1 MCILSLMG
9 SGDFTGCRV
18 ISALGAPS
26 IGHILALFV
35 LIGLWKF
42 PRTAHAFDPDPR
54 QTSPNSQTSPTMNPP
69 PPPPPLP
76 LARRTSSEWESE
88 STISCDSDRS
98 SEPLSCPGKQNPTEP
113 SGFLKSGA
121 PESTLAERHRF
132 LVARNGD
139 EAKALENLIKYL
151 TWRKTYQALIQ
162 EQEQRHYNLQTK
174 ESDAFDWIVAS
185 QAALQANNDPALG
198 WKWLPRIVRTH
209 VTPNGQEAV
218 DRHGC
223 RILHIM
229 PAMIDDHICS
239 LSVYSLA
246 LALYLDRKVQ
256 REAAEKI
263 TLLVDLRPGEGWR
276 NISAVRLI
284 PFIKD
289 IASLLLTMFPERLEK
304 TILFPL
310 PFALTWVFS
319 AVKVVIDPVTAEKI
333 HVLSGAAN
341 VKSPLPFDQ
350 LKQHVSSE
358 VALICENERLM
369 SFSA

>member
-1 MCILSLMG
+1 MGNLDLIG
-9 SGDFTGCRV
+9 SGDLNGCRV
-18 ISALGAPS
+18 TNVVGVPS

-54 QTSPNSQTSPTMNPP
+54 QTSANSPTNPRITPPP
-69 PPPPPLP
+69 PPPPPLT
-76 LARRTSSEWESE
+76 RRMSSEWESE
-88 STISCDSDRS
+88 STTSCDSEGS
-98 SEPLSCPGKQNPTEP
+98 FESLSRLAEQSPTEP
-113 SGFLKSGA
+113 SCFLQSRA
-121 PESTLAERHRF
+121 PESTPAERHRF

-151 TWRKTYQALIQ
+151 IWRKTYQAIIQ
-162 EQEQRHYNLQTK
+162 EQEQRHYNLQYEDK
-174 ESDAFDWIVAS
+174 DLYDWIVAS
-185 QAALQANNDPALG
+185 QAALQANNDPAFG
-198 WKWLPRIVRTH
+198 WKWLPRIARTH

-218 DRHGC
+218 DRRGC
-223 RILHIM
+223 RILHII

-246 LALYLDRKVQ
+246 IALYLDRKGQ

-263 TLLVDLRPGEGWR
+263 TILMDLRPGEGWR

-289 IASLLLTMFPERLEK
+289 IVPLMLTMFPERLEK
-304 TILFPL
+304 TILFPI
-310 PFALTWVFS
+310 PFALTWVFG
-319 AVKVVIDPVTAEKI
+319 AVKAVIDPVTAGKI
-333 HVLSGAAN
+333 HALSGAAN
-341 VKSPLPFDQ
+341 VNSPLPFDQ
-350 LKQHVSSE
+350 LMQHMSSE
-358 VALICENERLM
+358 VALICENERLV